1 MGYEEGTEQK
11 GTKARRHEGTQ
22 QKEGT
27 EARRH
32 LGPHPTSCLRA
43 SVPRYPY
50 NQTVK
55 NIGILV
61 FVLIVGMQVIGSLL
75 EKHNKKQQQ
84 KRLKEAGAAP
94 KRRPALEATR
104 PSRPVDRR
112 ETLAARR
119 RTQLEE
125 LRSRGQGRT
134 IQTRPPPTAAPPSPP
149 RPVFPQTASSP
160 FPTARP
166 APPKPA
172 PRPRPAARPVP
183 APARPAR
190 LRVPPPRLPQPPQE
204 EKVHTLVSAPL
215 GSAAPDEHYEIHE
228 RKPHPLFSSFA
239 TETNPA
245 QLFRRMMVLKE
256 LLEPPVSLRE
266 RDVWDRL

>member
-1 MGYEEGTEQK
+1 MGKY
-11 GTKARRHEGTQ
+11 
-22 QKEGT
+22 
-27 EARRH
+27 
-32 LGPHPTSCLRA
+32 
-43 SVPRYPY
+43 
-50 NQTVK
+50 
-55 NIGILV
+55 GILV
-61 FVLIVGMQVIGSLL
+61 FALIVGIQVFGSLL

-84 KRLKEAGAAP
+84 KRLKEAGAAG
-94 KRRPALEATR
+94 KRQPALEATR
-104 PSRPVDRR
+104 PSRPVNRR

-119 RTQLEE
+119 QAQLEE

-160 FPTARP
+160 FPTGRP

-204 EKVHTLVSAPL
+204 ERGRTPVSARIEPT
-215 GSAAPDEHYEIHE
+215 APDEHYEIHE
-228 RKPHPLFSSFA
+228 RKPHPLFSPFP
-239 TETNPA
+239 TEPNRA
-245 QLFRRMMVLKE
+245 QLLRRMVVFKE